1 MALCFTQEQV
11 LIICRNTEVMYQIF
25 LDHQTLFNALT
36 RVRFTEARNK
46 IHLILMEGVKDPDRE
61 EVTP

>member
-11 LIICRNTEVMYQIF
+11 LIICRNVETMYQVF
-25 LDHQTLFNALT
+25 LDHQTIFNAAT

-46 IHLILMEGVKDPDRE
+46 IHTLLMEGVKTNDAKE
-61 EVTP
+61 